1 MSAEGA
7 APAEPPVEASPL
19 WPVLVVLA
27 EIAERVAREA
37 AAARHE
43 GGGDPDDDDQAA

>member
-27 EIAERVAREA
+27 DIAERLVREA
-37 AAARHE
+37 AAARRE
-43 GGGDPDDDDQAA
+43 GGGDPEDADEAA